1 MAEPVQQWPPHYRE
15 AWTEADLDAM
25 PDDGN
30 KYEILDGRLIVTPP
44 PTETHQG
51 RMIAVAAALREMAP
65 TGWRVRPGIGVRLP
79 NGNVEPD
86 IVVLR
91 PEAPR
96 GEVWNAPAH
105 VALVVE
111 VASPSTRTYDAGD
124 KAVAYACAGIP
135 WYWRLVPGKNGAIH
149 IHALTGIAEYSLHAK
164 VGLGETH
171 TLTEPFPITVVA
183 SEWLEPDD

>member
-44 PTETHQG
+44 PTNRHQ
-51 RMIAVAAALREMAP
+51 RATFTIARALHEAAPR
-65 TGWRVRPGIGVRLP
+65 GWAVRPGVGVRLQ

-86 IVVLR
+86 ITVLR
-91 PEAPR
+91 H
-96 GEVWNAPAH
+96 EVDDAIWNDAAN

-111 VASPSTRTYDAGD
+111 VASPSTKTYDAGD

-135 WYWRLVPGKNGAIH
+135 WYWRVVPGKDGAIH

-164 VGLGETH
+164 VSVGETR

-183 SEWLEPDD
+183 SDWLEPDD